1 MVRIRKE
8 IKLLQKF
15 GKTEIQMFVANR
27 TGIYVQ
33 CTISLVM
40 NQIRITFTEN
50 RTVTISPQTEI
61 LVRWF
66 CVVFNSPT
74 KTCQTLDTLST
85 SNVGV
90 A

>member
-33 CTISLVM
+33 CTISLVL
-40 NQIRITFTEN
+40 NRIRITFTEN

-66 CVVFNSPT
+66 CVVFNSST
-74 KTCQTLDTLST
+74 KTYQTLDTLSI

>member
-74 KTCQTLDTLST
+74 KTCQTLDTLSI